1 MGAVYPKGCD
11 QVKVGRVSKNFPR
24 TSADM
29 LAPLFY
35 SGGHYIPR
43 TSADMLAPLFYSGGH
58 YIPRTS
64 ADMLAPLFYSG
75 GHYIL
80 WVLTVCLYC
89 RWLVGAAVKK
99 ATDIL
104 VKAAQY

>member
-58 YIPRTS
+58 YI
-64 ADMLAPLFYSG
+64 
-75 GHYIL
+75 L
-80 WVLTVCLYC
+80 WVLTMCLYC

-99 ATDIL
+99 ATEIL